1 LKPRGSSTIV
11 KASDIIDF
19 IETHC
24 RIPEGPDVG
33 EHVRLRQWQKECLV
47 EIYDNPHGTERAIL
61 SFGRKN
67 AKTTL
72 AAFILLAHLVG
83 PKARKNA
90 QLYSTA
96 QSQEQAALVFDAA
109 VKMIRMSPSL
119 GEFIKVRD
127 HVKELYVE
135 GLGTKYKALSAETK
149 TAYGLSPSLIIHDEL
164 GQVRGPASPLF
175 DALETATGAQKD
187 PLTIIISTQAATDAD
202 LLSVL
207 IDQCQAGFNPRHVC
221 KLYTASED
229 LDPFD
234 PETIKLANPAYGDFL
249 QKDRV
254 DSMALDAKVMPAR
267 ESEFRNLVLN
277 QRVDANA
284 PFVSKIVWNKCATP
298 LKSID
303 DVPQYA
309 GLDLSATSDL
319 TAFCRIGKVD
329 GIWQMHGT
337 YWLPSQGLREK
348 SRTDRV
354 PYDVWAKE
362 GHLQTSPGGQVAYEC
377 VAEHIMECFRKYDLR
392 KVAFDR
398 WGIGHF
404 RPWLLKAGFTERFIE
419 EHFIPFGQGTM
430 SMTPALRVFEGLLV
444 DQKCAHGG
452 NPVLSMCAANAVVD
466 GKDESCRKLSKAKST
481 GRIDGMVAFTMAYGV
496 APLDDE
502 REFTMMFV

>member
-1 LKPRGSSTIV
+1 LTPRGLSTRVIE
-11 KASDIIDF
+11 F
-19 IETHC
+19 IETEC

-33 EHVRLRQWQKECLV
+33 QPVRLRPWQKEILQA
-47 EIYDNPHGTERAIL
+47 IYDNPHGTERAII

-72 AAFILLAHLVG
+72 AAFILLNHMVG
-83 PKARKNA
+83 PCFHRNS

-96 QSQEQAALVFDAA
+96 QSQEQAAIVFGAA
-109 VKMIRMSPSL
+109 VKMIRMNPALS
-119 GEFIKVRD
+119 EFIKVRE
-127 HVKELYVE
+127 HVKELYCAQ
-135 GLGTKYKALSAETK
+135 LGTLFKSLSAETK

-175 DALETATGAQKD
+175 DALETATGAQID
-187 PLTIIISTQAATDAD
+187 PLTVIISTQAPTDAD

-207 IDQCQAGFNPRHVC
+207 IDQTLAGHNPKHIC
-221 KLYTASED
+221 KLYAAPEE
-229 LDPFD
+229 LDPFAI
-234 PETIKLANPAYGDFL
+234 ETIKLANPAYGDFL

-277 QRVDANA
+277 QRVDASA
-284 PFVSKIVWNKCATP
+284 PFVSRAVWKRCAGE
-298 LKSID
+298 LKAID
-303 DVPQYA
+303 AVPQYA
-309 GLDLSATSDL
+309 GLDLSATADL
-319 TAFCRIGKVD
+319 TAFVRIGKVD
-329 GIWQMHGT
+329 GAWQIHGT
-337 YWLPSQGLREK
+337 YWLPEHGLREK

-362 GHLQTSPGGQVAYEC
+362 GHLQTSPGMSVEYEFVAQ
-377 VAEHIMECFRKYDLR
+377 HIMECFSKYDLR

-398 WGIGHF
+398 WGMSHL
-404 RPWLLKAGFTERFIE
+404 RPYLIKAGFTENFIDE
-419 EHFIPFGQGTM
+419 RFIPFGQGTM
-430 SMTPALRVFEGLLV
+430 SMTPALRVFEGHLLN
-444 DQKCAHGG
+444 QTCAHGG

-481 GRIDGMVAFTMAYGV
+481 GRIDGMVAATMAFGV

-502 REFTMMFV
+502 RNFAMIFV